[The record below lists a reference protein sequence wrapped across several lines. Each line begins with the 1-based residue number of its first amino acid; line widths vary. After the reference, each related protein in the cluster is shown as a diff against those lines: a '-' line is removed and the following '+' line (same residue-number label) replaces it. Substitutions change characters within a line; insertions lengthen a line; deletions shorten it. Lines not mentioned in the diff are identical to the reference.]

1 MLSTNADMHTRGLV
15 VGTETISQSQPACI
29 ITDSDSQQ
37 TGSTLHAAR
46 ACCAVYPRPDRRN
59 TNALLHYNA
68 MQLCSKHTVG
78 YMCLLRRI
86 DISHALNIIV
96 QTTHII
102 ILHRRT
108 VNRIPVTEFVLH

>member
-46 ACCAVYPRPDRRN
+46 ACCAVSRPDRRN